1 VTVMTS
7 TDPQVSRLRGALD
20 RQIEAD
26 KQFAEKSKAT
36 LDPSSPP
43 PPQLR
48 PAASPPLSP
57 STIPEAFEDRYAKG
71 WSDAL
76 GLIMPQLYELHRR
89 SILRGRAASDHWVKW
104 LPIICFSCTLFG
116 FLLGWY
122 GKNALGR

>member
-1 VTVMTS
+1 MTS

-26 KQFAEKSKAT
+26 KQFAEKIKAA
-36 LDPSSPP
+36 LDPSSPPP

-76 GLIMPQLYELHRR
+76 
-89 SILRGRAASDHWVKW
+89 RGIWGPTIEPYRQ
-104 LPIICFSCTLFG
+104 
-116 FLLGWY
+116 
-122 GKNALGR
+122 